1 VERILAPLIEN
12 AVRYAS
18 SRVEIGIDRAG
29 SSVVTTIQDDGPG
42 VNAEE
47 QEAIF
52 QPGRRGLGGTTTL
65 SSAGAGL
72 GLALSRRL
80 ARTAGG
86 DVQAC
91 SSAQGGCFTVTLP
104 SA

>member
-1 VERILAPLIEN
+1 MRPPLIEN

-18 SRVEIGIDRAG
+18 SQIKISIDRDG
-29 SSVVTTIQDDGPG
+29 TFVVFTVEDDGPG

-47 QEAIF
+47 QETIF
-52 QPGRRGLGGTTTL
+52 QPGRRDPGGTATL

-80 ARTAGG
+80 ARSAGG

-91 SSAQGGCFTVTLP
+91 SSAQGGCFTVMLP